1 MNILVINR
9 DYFSLS
15 NDPAHTTMVISQP
28 DVFCSPPQTAASLIQ
43 SHCPGFSPDII
54 LYTDESKLPTIA
66 GLEELEIPLFGFF
79 IDSHIH
85 YGWHR
90 EFAGIFDH
98 AFVAQKDCCDSIN
111 RHTANCSWLPLFA
124 TPDASGSTETVHEVS
139 FVGSLD
145 IRLNPERVRFIE
157 CLSRL
162 VPLFVHSGD
171 FSRIFR
177 QSKIVL
183 NQSVKTDINF
193 RVFEALASG
202 SLLLTD
208 NVDNGMNLLLEEGRH
223 FVGYRKN
230 DPEDA
235 AEKIRYYLEHEE
247 ERRAIARSGYE
258 ALLTRHTTDVRR
270 RQLMNSICSLVSRWE
285 EGNPQ
290 RTRGERRYAAARTH
304 LGVAQLVADLERE
317 CGINVSGRRGYAD
330 LAEICFRR
338 VNDHG
343 TIEHLVRDQA
353 WICLLQGK
361 IEAARAA
368 IRAALHMGAADIETL
383 LCAASTGTDQD
394 EIREH
399 FSSSLRHLQGYRE
412 SDPLY
417 YESCLDQILLRAKQA
432 GILKGH
438 QQS

>member
-1 MNILVINR
+1 MNLLILGR
-9 DYFSLS
+9 DYFSLANEPALS
-15 NDPAHTTMVISQP
+15 TVVITQPNALQDPPLTLL
-28 DVFCSPPQTAASLIQ
+28 SLIQ
-43 SHCPGFSPDII
+43 LHCPTFVPDIA

-66 GLEELEIPLFGFF
+66 GLEEVEIPLFGYF

-98 AFVAQKDCCDSIN
+98 VFVAQKDCCDSIN

-124 TPDASGSTETVHEVS
+124 SPEPGEGEELLHEVS
-139 FVGSLD
+139 FVGTLD
-145 IRLNPERVRFIE
+145 KSLNPERVRFIE
-157 CLSRL
+157 ALGRL
-162 VPLFVHSGD
+162 VPLTVHSGA

-208 NVDNGMNLLLEEGRH
+208 NVGNGMDMLLEEGKH
-223 FVGYRKN
+223 FVSYRKN
-230 DPEDA
+230 DPQDA
-235 AEKIRYYLEHEE
+235 ARQIRYYLEHEE
-247 ERRAIARSGYE
+247 ERRSIASAGHGVLLAHHSTGIRRHQIMNAIS
-258 ALLTRHTTDVRR
+258 
-270 RQLMNSICSLVSRWE
+270 SLVSRW
-285 EGNPQ
+285 GGRNPQ

-330 LAEICFRR
+330 LAEICLRR

-368 IRAALHMGAADIETL
+368 IRAALHMGAADIETF
-383 LCAASTGTDQD
+383 LCAASLANDQD
-394 EIREH
+394 RAKQYLGTAIQV
-399 FSSSLRHLQGYRE
+399 LQQYRS

-417 YESCLDQILLRAKQA
+417 YGGLYDRVLLCAKHA
-432 GILKGH
+432 GLI
-438 QQS
+438 